1 MMFDSR
7 RQDLFSLCELTSEV
21 FLSLGWGVVSRGNP
35 GGIGR
40 GCIFGTTQFGECR
53 DGSTIS

>member
-21 FLSLGWGVVSRGNP
+21 FLSLGWGVVSRVAGVAFLGQLSLVNV
-35 GGIGR
+35 GMVQ
-40 GCIFGTTQFGECR
+40 QFL
-53 DGSTIS
+53 D